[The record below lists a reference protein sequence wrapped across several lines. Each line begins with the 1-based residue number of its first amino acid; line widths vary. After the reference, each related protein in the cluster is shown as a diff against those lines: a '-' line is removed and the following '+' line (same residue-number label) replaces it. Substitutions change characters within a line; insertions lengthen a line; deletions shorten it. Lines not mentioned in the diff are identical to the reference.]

1 MQTIDFRLHHIVRYC
16 GLERGNAFAVSF
28 EETFHKIKG
37 IEKLLQLNP
46 RFYGW
51 CYFGKIHSMYLY
63 SDYDYEEWWE
73 IQNLRMVM
81 ESEDKEYRMTL
92 FFRDVTSFYLAQS
105 AGISGFEIECS
116 DDHAFGDRRN
126 FHVFDF
132 EEGDIRFYCRE
143 IEIEEV
149 VNREMIKRK
158 EEGGLAYHGD

>member
-63 SDYDYEEWWE
+63 SDYDYEEWLE

-81 ESEDKEYRMTL
+81 ESEEMCI
-92 FFRDVTSFYLAQS
+92 RDRFWYLQYIHIPRCGPEA
-105 AGISGFEIECS
+105 
-116 DDHAFGDRRN
+116 
-126 FHVFDF
+126 V
-132 EEGDIRFYCRE
+132 
-143 IEIEEV
+143 
-149 VNREMIKRK
+149 
-158 EEGGLAYHGD
+158 LW

>member
-63 SDYDYEEWWE
+63 SDYDYEEWLE

-81 ESEDKEYRMTL
+81 ESEDKEYRVTL
-92 FFRDVTSFYLAQS
+92 FFPGCHFLLSGAVCRDQW
-105 AGISGFEIECS
+105 I
-116 DDHAFGDRRN
+116 
-126 FHVFDF
+126 
-132 EEGDIRFYCRE
+132 
-143 IEIEEV
+143 
-149 VNREMIKRK
+149 
-158 EEGGLAYHGD
+158 